1 MKLSH
6 FYKVITFLFI
16 SLFTPEASGQSPFE
30 KAYSKDSWP
39 SVENLRIA
47 FTDSLNNK
55 TFMPISIIKGKK
67 KGPVF
72 TMVAGVHGYEY
83 PPIIAVQEL
92 LQEIMANELTGTLIV
107 IPIASTNSFFTRTPF
122 KNLNDGVNLN
132 NAFPGDMEGTV
143 TQQIAHLITTEIIP
157 KTDVFLDIHGG
168 DASEDLLPFICY
180 YNNEQ
185 KPKQTQLAKELAE
198 VSGFEYIVSY
208 PYSLK
213 DDDPAKYAFKQA
225 VQDGKTGVS
234 IEAGKLGNVQKE
246 AVRLIKVGVYNM
258 LHKMNMYVNTT
269 KVNIARVRLNSQ
281 DYIRSPKQGIFYSD
295 YAAGDK
301 VEDGTVV
308 GLIKDEFGKVLS
320 EIKAPKSGIILYKTS
335 TPPISKGETLMCI
348 SSFNK

>member
-1 MKLSH
+1 MKA
-6 FYKVITFLFI
+6 KIIKFLFV
-16 SLFTPEASGQSPFE
+16 SFFTLQVSGQSPFE
-30 KAYSKDSWP
+30 NAYSKGTWP
-39 SVENLRIA
+39 SAENLRIA

-67 KGPVF
+67 GGPVF
-72 TMVAGVHGYEY
+72 TIVAGVHGYEY

-92 LQEIMANELTGTLIV
+92 LQEIKAEELTGTLIV

-122 KNLNDGVNLN
+122 KNANDGVNLN
-132 NAFPGDMEGTV
+132 GAFPGDAEGTV
-143 TQQIAHLITTEIIP
+143 TQQIAHFITTEIIP

-185 KPKQTQLAKELAE
+185 KPKQTQLAKELSA

-208 PYSLK
+208 PYTLK
-213 DDDPAKYAFKQA
+213 DTDPAKYAFKQA

-246 AVRLIKVGVYNM
+246 AVDLIKVGVYNM
-258 LHKMNMYVNTT
+258 LHKMGMYTSATT
-269 KVNIARVRLNSQ
+269 IDIPRVQLNSQ
-281 DYIRSPKQGIFYSD
+281 DYIRSPEQGIFYSD
-295 YAAGDK
+295 YKAGDK
-301 VEDGTVV
+301 VEDGAVV